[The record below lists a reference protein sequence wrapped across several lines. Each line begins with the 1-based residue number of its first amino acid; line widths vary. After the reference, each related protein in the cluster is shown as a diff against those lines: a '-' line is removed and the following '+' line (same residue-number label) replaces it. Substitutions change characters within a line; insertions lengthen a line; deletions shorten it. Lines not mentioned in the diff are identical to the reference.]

1 MDLNNPTT
9 TLMIIIVGW
18 IIFYII
24 AKALK
29 FEEKG
34 WVIQP
39 YFALYKSTRLNNLIK
54 RLAQMSPKTWKIVG
68 NIGIA
73 ASIGQVLFLSWIL
86 ISNLW
91 NLVYVPEQATPVQ
104 PLIPGVTISYNSLPW
119 FLVAA
124 GVVIFTHELA
134 HGIMCNI
141 EGVPVKTSAI
151 LFAVITFGG
160 AVEPDEES
168 LKEASLMSKLRIFAG
183 GSIINLMTGLLM
195 VVLLVFLGRA
205 MPFYV
210 AMFVWWTQF
219 VALNLSMMNMLP
231 IGPFDGGQ
239 MWREYTNKFSNGKLF
254 QSIATYGF
262 LALILGN
269 IGLSLIQMGWT
280 PI

>member
-1 MDLNNPTT
+1 MD
-9 TLMIIIVGW
+9 
-18 IIFYII
+18 
-24 AKALK
+24 
-29 FEEKG
+29 EH
-34 WVIQP
+34 
-39 YFALYKSTRLNNLIK
+39 
-54 RLAQMSPKTWKIVG
+54 
-68 NIGIA
+68 
-73 ASIGQVLFLSWIL
+73 LFSRRSEIP
-86 ISNLW
+86 INNLW

-134 HGIMCNI
+134 HGIMCVI

-160 AVEPDEES
+160 AVEPDEEG
-168 LKEASLMSKLRIFAG
+168 LNEVCLMAKLRIFAG

-195 VVLLVFLGRA
+195 VVILVFLGRA
-205 MPFYV
+205 LPFHL

-239 MWREYTNKFSNGKLF
+239 MWREYTNRFSNGKLF
-254 QSIATYGF
+254 QRIATYGF

-269 IGLSLIQMGWT
+269 IGLSLMQMGWR

>member
-9 TLMIIIVGW
+9 TLMIIIVVW
-18 IIFYII
+18 MIFYVI

-29 FEEKG
+29 FEDKG

-54 RLAQMSPKTWKIVG
+54 RLAQMSPRTWKIVG

-73 ASIGQVLFLSWIL
+73 ASIGQVLFLSWLL
-86 ISNLW
+86 INNLW

-151 LFAVITFGG
+151 LFAIITFGG

-195 VVLLVFLGRA
+195 VVILVFLGRA
-205 MPFYV
+205 LPFHL

-239 MWREYTNKFSNGKLF
+239 MWREYTNRYSNAKLF
-254 QSIATYGF
+254 QSLATYGF

-269 IGLSLIQMGWT
+269 IGLSLMQMGWT

>member
-1 MDLNNPTT
+1 
-9 TLMIIIVGW
+9 MIIIVGW

>member
-18 IIFYII
+18 ILFYII
-24 AKALK
+24 AKLLK

>member
-1 MDLNNPTT
+1 
-9 TLMIIIVGW
+9 MIIIVVW
-18 IIFYII
+18 MMFYII

-168 LKEASLMSKLRIFAG
+168 LNEASLMSKLRIFAG

-205 MPFYV
+205 MPFYL

-239 MWREYTNKFSNGKLF
+239 MWREYTNKYSNGKLF
-254 QSIATYGF
+254 QSMATYGF

-269 IGLSLIQMGWT
+269 IGLSLMQMGWT

>member
-9 TLMIIIVGW
+9 TLMIIIIVW

-54 RLAQMSPKTWKIVG
+54 RLAQMSPRTWKIVG

-73 ASIGQVLFLSWIL
+73 ASVGQVLFLSWIL
-86 ISNLW
+86 INNLW

-183 GSIINLMTGLLM
+183 GSIINLITGLLM
-195 VVLLVFLGRA
+195 VVILVFLGRA
-205 MPFYV
+205 LPFHL

-239 MWREYTNKFSNGKLF
+239 MWREYTNRFSNGKLF

>member
-9 TLMIIIVGW
+9 TLMIIISAW
-18 IIFYII
+18 IIFYVL
-24 AKALK
+24 AKIFKL
-29 FEEKG
+29 EDRG

-39 YFALYKSTRLNNLIK
+39 YFALYKSTKLNNLIQ
-54 RLAQMSPKTWKIVG
+54 RLAHISPKTWKIIG
-68 NIGIA
+68 NIGV
-73 ASIGQVLFLSWIL
+73 ASSVGQVLFLSWLL
-86 ISNLW
+86 INNLW

-134 HGIMCNI
+134 HGIMCVI
-141 EGVPVKTSAI
+141 EGVPVKSSAI

-160 AVEPDEES
+160 AVEPDEEG
-168 LKEASLMSKLRIFAG
+168 LNEAGLMAKLRIFAG
-183 GSIINLMTGLLM
+183 GSIINLITGLLM
-195 VVLLVFLGRA
+195 VVILVFLGRA
-205 MPFYV
+205 LPFHL

-254 QSIATYGF
+254 QRIATYGF

-269 IGLSLIQMGWT
+269 IGLSLIQMGWR

>member
-1 MDLNNPTT
+1 
-9 TLMIIIVGW
+9 MIIISAW
-18 IIFYII
+18 IIFYVL
-24 AKALK
+24 AKIFKL
-29 FEEKG
+29 EDRG

-39 YFALYKSTRLNNLIK
+39 YFALYKSTRLNNLIQ
-54 RLAQMSPKTWKIVG
+54 RLAELSPKSWKIIG
-68 NIGIA
+68 NIGV
-73 ASIGQVLFLSWIL
+73 ASSVGQVLFLSWLL
-86 ISNLW
+86 INNLW

-134 HGIMCNI
+134 HGIMCVI
-141 EGVPVKTSAI
+141 EGVPVKSSAI

-160 AVEPDEES
+160 AVEPDEEG
-168 LKEASLMSKLRIFAG
+168 LNEVGLMAKLRIFAG

-195 VVLLVFLGRA
+195 VMILVFLGRA
-205 MPFYV
+205 LPFHL

-254 QSIATYGF
+254 QQIATYGF

-269 IGLSLIQMGWT
+269 IGLSLIQMGWR

>member
-1 MDLNNPTT
+1 MV
-9 TLMIIIVGW
+9 IIIVW

-24 AKALK
+24 AKLLK

-54 RLAQMSPKTWKIVG
+54 RLAQLSPKTWKIVG

-73 ASIGQVLFLSWIL
+73 SSIGQVLFLSWIL

-160 AVEPDEES
+160 AVEPEEEV
-168 LKEASLMSKLRIFAG
+168 LMEASLMSKLRIFAG

-269 IGLSLIQMGWT
+269 IGLSLMQMGWT

>member
-1 MDLNNPTT
+1 MTSTASDIASIVQNVRLICKPPLLEITLDLNNPTT

-104 PLIPGVTISYNSLPW
+104 PLIPGVTISYT
-119 FLVAA
+119 VY
-124 GVVIFTHELA
+124 
-134 HGIMCNI
+134 HG
-141 EGVPVKTSAI
+141 S
-151 LFAVITFGG
+151 
-160 AVEPDEES
+160 
-168 LKEASLMSKLRIFAG
+168 
-183 GSIINLMTGLLM
+183 
-195 VVLLVFLGRA
+195 
-205 MPFYV
+205 
-210 AMFVWWTQF
+210 
-219 VALNLSMMNMLP
+219 
-231 IGPFDGGQ
+231 
-239 MWREYTNKFSNGKLF
+239 
-254 QSIATYGF
+254 
-262 LALILGN
+262 
-269 IGLSLIQMGWT
+269 
-280 PI
+280 